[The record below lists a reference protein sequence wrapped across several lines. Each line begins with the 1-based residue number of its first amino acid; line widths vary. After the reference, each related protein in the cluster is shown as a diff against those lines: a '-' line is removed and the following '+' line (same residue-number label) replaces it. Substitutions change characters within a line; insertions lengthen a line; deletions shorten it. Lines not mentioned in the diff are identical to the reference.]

1 MLATPPPN
9 GQAQIG
15 TRSLPSINGRSLGRE
30 LEQSPV
36 PAQPNTGSPPIESV
50 QGHVKTSIAPHKRSK
65 TTTKPVLHVAGPPK
79 GTMELMSAPTHSS
92 PETPVTSTGSAQSA
106 SPSKTLPPAW
116 AATLEKA
123 LAEDALAAITKV
135 CSLPETIRKKSI
147 PPHLRNKTG
156 DVAEVA
162 RLQVSSAKSSASL
175 NPNAKVYEALVKQ
188 EDNMKDDA
196 LPWEVVTAD
205 PETEYT
211 KHVSINNAILSNC
224 TKLS

>member
-1 MLATPPPN
+1 
-9 GQAQIG
+9 
-15 TRSLPSINGRSLGRE
+15 
-30 LEQSPV
+30 
-36 PAQPNTGSPPIESV
+36 
-50 QGHVKTSIAPHKRSK
+50 
-65 TTTKPVLHVAGPPK
+65 
-79 GTMELMSAPTHSS
+79 MELMSAPTHSS